1 MSGTSSE
8 KSAAVVFD
16 GVSVD
21 LAGRTAV
28 HNIDLHVPA
37 GQFLGLLGPNGS
49 GKSTLL
55 RTLYKVNRPSAGVV
69 RVAGDDLLSLA
80 PREAARRVAVLAQ
93 EGSSDFA
100 MTVDDVVML
109 GRTPHQGGFGATSGA
124 DRQIAAEALDLVSAS
139 QMAGRE
145 FSTLSGGEKQRVLL
159 ARAFAQ
165 QTPVLVLDEPTNH
178 LDIHYQLEL
187 LELVAARGVTV
198 IAALHDVNLAAQFC
212 DRIAVLVDGRLVA
225 QGAAD
230 EVVRP
235 EVIDPAFRVVSDQF
249 PNPHAGHPV
258 ISFRRPGSQNLASHT
273 SP

>member
-1 MSGTSSE
+1 M
-8 KSAAVVFD
+8 
-16 GVSVD
+16 SVD
-21 LAGRTAV
+21 LGGRTAV
-28 HNIDLHVPA
+28 HDIDLHVPA

-55 RTLYKVNRPSAGVV
+55 RTLYKVNRPSAGQV
-69 RVAGDDLLSLA
+69 RVAGDDLLSLT
-80 PREAARRVAVLAQ
+80 PREAARRVAVLTQ
-93 EGSSDFA
+93 EASSDFA

-124 DRQIAAEALDLVSAS
+124 DRQIAAEALDLVNAS
-139 QMAGRE
+139 QLASRE

-187 LELVAARGVTV
+187 LELVATRGVTV

-212 DRIAVLVDGRLVA
+212 DHIAVMVGGRLVA
-225 QGAAD
+225 QGTAD
-230 EVVRP
+230 EVVSP

-258 ISFRRPGSQNLASHT
+258 ISFRRPGSEHLTPHT